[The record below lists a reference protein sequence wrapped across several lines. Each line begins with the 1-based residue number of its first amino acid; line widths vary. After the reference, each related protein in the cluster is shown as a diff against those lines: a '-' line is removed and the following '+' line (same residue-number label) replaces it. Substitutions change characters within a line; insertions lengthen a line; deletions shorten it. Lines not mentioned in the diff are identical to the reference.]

1 MRLGHTARS
10 PASRVV
16 TLAAVPVA
24 DLPQRHA
31 AAWAGATRHAFLAA
45 VRDGTVPEAVFDAW
59 LVQDYRFVC
68 DLLRFQ
74 ARLLSRAPR
83 PAQAVL
89 VDGAAALVDELTWF
103 ERQAAARGSDLH
115 VGSLP
120 ATAAYAALLERL
132 NEEDFAVALAALW
145 ALERVYLDA
154 WSYAAPGAPAYQQ
167 FVAHWTVPQFAA
179 YVEALE
185 SAANDALGDA
195 TGEADF
201 DAVFRQV
208 VDAESRF
215 WDMAWTERAP

>member
-1 MRLGHTARS
+1 
-10 PASRVV
+10 
-16 TLAAVPVA
+16 VPVA

-31 AAWAGATRHAFLAA
+31 AAWARATRHPFLAA

-59 LVQDYRFVC
+59 LVQDYRFVR

-74 ARLLSRAPR
+74 ARLLSKAPR
-83 PAQAVL
+83 PAQEVL
-89 VDGAAALVDELTWF
+89 VRGAAALVDELTWF
-103 ERQAAARGSDLH
+103 EQQAGVRGSDLR

-132 NEEDFAVALAALW
+132 DGEDFAVALAALW

-154 WSYAAPGAPAYQQ
+154 WSYAAPGAPAYRQ

-185 SAANDALGDA
+185 SAADDALGDA
-195 TGEADF
+195 TGGAVF
-201 DAVFRQV
+201 DAVFRLV

-215 WDMAWTERAP
+215 WDMAWTARAP